1 MAHQLH
7 SMLAAAFYPME
18 VAALVSRN
26 FQEFVMNLSVEL
38 RSGEMQMEIAV
49 DHLML
54 EPMVVIP
61 GLIMG

>member
-1 MAHQLH
+1 
-7 SMLAAAFYPME
+7 ME

-26 FQEFVMNLSVEL
+26 FQEFVMNLAVEL
-38 RSGEMQMEIAV
+38 RSGKMQMEIAV